1 MTARSYPTHPSE
13 LTPEWLTERL
23 RETGAIRDSRVIGLS
38 TTPVGE
44 GIGMLGILARVAL
57 EYDKPE
63 NGAPSSLVGKFA
75 SPVPGNRAV
84 AMAYRMYEREVG
96 FYREIAPTIDVA
108 APRCYAAEVEPDSG
122 DCVLLLED
130 LSQMR
135 TGDQVAGCTAETAKQ
150 IIDAVVPLHAKYWGH
165 PEDLA
170 VKSVPR
176 IDGEAQIAGITAGC
190 EAGWDPCMAV
200 FGDVVA
206 DEIKAARDTF
216 LAAVPEIHRMIG
228 RRVQTI
234 IHGDVRLDNLMFDES
249 KIVLLDWALSIST
262 GLQDVAY
269 LLSQNVTTD
278 ERRAHE
284 TELLEHYQ
292 RRLAERGI
300 DHPLD
305 KCWDDYRVGVL
316 YMFCYAVVIAG
327 TLDPANARGAAFME
341 KLVERSSTT
350 MMDHDILALVPA

>member
-1 MTARSYPTHPSE
+1 MGTQDYPTHPSE
-13 LTPEWLTERL
+13 LTPEWITSRL
-23 RETGAIRDSRVIGLS
+23 RDAGLIQGSRVTSL
-38 TTPVGE
+38 TTSPVGE
-44 GIGMLGILARVAL
+44 GIGMLGILARAEL
-57 EYDKPE
+57 QYDTPE
-63 NGAPSSLVGKFA
+63 PGAPRSVVGKFA
-75 SPVPGNRAV
+75 SPVPSNRAV

-108 APRCYAAEVEPDSG
+108 APKCFAAEVEPESG

-130 LSQMR
+130 LSAMT
-135 TGDQVAGCTAETAKQ
+135 TGDQVVGCSADTAKQ

-165 PEDLA
+165 PEDLK
-170 VKSVPR
+170 VESVPR
-176 IDGEAQIAGITAGC
+176 IDGEAQSAGITAGC
-190 EAGWDPCMAV
+190 EAGWDPCMTN
-200 FGDVVA
+200 FGHVVA
-206 DEIKAARDTF
+206 DEIKQSRDRF

-234 IHGDVRLDNLMFDES
+234 IHGDVRLDNLMFDAD

-292 RRLAERGI
+292 RRLAEHGVEYPI
-300 DHPLD
+300 E
-305 KCWDDYRVGVL
+305 KCWEDYKVGVL

-327 TLDPANARGAAFME
+327 TLDPANERGAAFME
-341 KLVERSSTT
+341 KLVERAAAT
-350 MMDHDILALVPA
+350 MMDHDILSLLPA